1 MERRKASGVLI
12 ALLAAVSGVL
22 LFAACASPTPT
33 PEPTP
38 TPTATPTPAPP
49 APPAAPAVTSL
60 GTDAIEASWEEPLS
74 ELPVIGYDYRYRA
87 ESRPWVEVLDTGHT
101 QPSVRIVSLEPAR
114 TYIVQV
120 RALSGAGPG
129 PWSDSGSSRTDA
141 LPTATPT
148 PTPTPTPVPTPTPSP
163 TPTPTHTP
171 TPSPTPTSTP
181 TPTPTVTPVP
191 TPTPDH
197 VAITKRAVAR
207 VQTGQSQGSGFFIEA
222 DGERGLVLTN
232 YHVIDS
238 DLNDVA
244 VIYGSETYDATVLG
258 YDAEKDV
265 ALLQVCCASSFDH
278 VSMSHVQPPEGQQV
292 IAVGFPL
299 GSNTAVVTAGIVS
312 RTFFDSRRG
321 AHVVQTDAPL
331 NPGNSGGPLVS
342 MSTGEAVGI
351 TTSVIRESGGI
362 SVEGTGYAVSSG
374 SIVTI
379 LSDMESGA
387 LKHAPAPTPVPQH
400 PSAWGS
406 GTFNNG
412 NPYVFVWDSTSD
424 SRLILVCTE
433 SDFRAYIR
441 WRDSHI
447 PGQPTGWYEVDGTRF
462 TMDWVGSVSNTS
474 VFVPRGGERLFLSR
488 LTNGSELR
496 VYAAGYRGTF
506 AIDGTADAVRQ
517 LPCSP

>member
-1 MERRKASGVLI
+1 M
-12 ALLAAVSGVL
+12 
-22 LFAACASPTPT
+22 P
-33 PEPTP
+33 PE
-38 TPTATPTPAPP
+38 A
-49 APPAAPAVTSL
+49 PAAPAVTSL
-60 GTDAIEASWEEPLS
+60 GADVIEASWEEPPS

-87 ESRPWVEVLDTGHT
+87 ESRPWVEVVDTGHA
-101 QPSVRIVSLEPAR
+101 QPGVRIVALEPAR

-129 PWSDSGSSRTDA
+129 PWSDSGSSTTEA

-163 TPTPTHTP
+163 TPTPTPTP

-181 TPTPTVTPVP
+181 TPTPTMTPVP

-197 VAITKRAVAR
+197 VAITKRAVAK
-207 VQTGQSQGSGFFIEA
+207 VQAGQNQGSGFFIGA

-238 DLNDVA
+238 GLDDVR
-244 VIYGSETYDATVLG
+244 VVVGQETYDATVLG

-265 ALLQVCCASSFDH
+265 ALLRVCCSSSFDY
-278 VSMSHVQPPEGQQV
+278 VSMSYEQPPAGEHV

-299 GSNTAVVTAGIVS
+299 ASNTAVITSGVVS
-312 RTFFDSRRG
+312 RTFFDPDRG

-351 TTSVIRESGGI
+351 TTSVIREAGGI

-379 LSDMESGA
+379 LGDLESGA
-387 LKHAPAPTPVPQH
+387 LKHAPTPAPQSA
-400 PSAWGS
+400 SAWRY
-406 GTFNNG
+406 GTFDNG
-412 NPYVFVWDSTSD
+412 SPYVSVRDSASD
-424 SRLILVCTE
+424 SWLILQCMG
-433 SDFRAYIR
+433 SDFRAYIT
-441 WRDSHI
+441 WRNSHI
-447 PGQPTGWYEVDGTRF
+447 PGHPTGWYEVDGRRF
-462 TMDWVGSVSNTS
+462 TMDWVGSTSDTS
-474 VFVPRGGERLFLSR
+474 VFVPRGRERLFVSR
-488 LTNGSELR
+488 LRSGSELR
-496 VYAAGYRGTF
+496 AYAAGYRGTY
-506 AIDGTADAVRQ
+506 AIDGTADAVGQ

>member
-22 LFAACASPTPT
+22 LLAACASPTPT
-33 PEPTP
+33 PAPTP

-49 APPAAPAVTSL
+49 DPPAAPAVTSL

-148 PTPTPTPVPTPTPSP
+148 PTPTATPVPTPTPSP
-163 TPTPTHTP
+163 TPTPTPTP

-197 VAITKRAVAR
+197 VAITKRAVVK

-238 DLNDVA
+238 DVT
-244 VIYGSETYDATVLG
+244 VIVGSETYDATVLG

-265 ALLQVCCASSFDH
+265 ALLQVCCSPSFDH

-312 RTFFDSRRG
+312 RTFFDSDRG

-331 NPGNSGGPLVS
+331 NPGNSGGPLIS

-379 LSDMESGA
+379 LGDLESGA
-387 LKHAPAPTPVPQH
+387 LKHAPARAPVIQSS
-400 PSAWGS
+400 SAWRH

-412 NPYVFVWDSTSD
+412 NPYVFVRDPASD
-424 SRLILVCTE
+424 SWLILQCRG
-433 SDFRAYIR
+433 SDFRAYIT
-441 WRDSHI
+441 WTNSHI
-447 PGQPTGWYEVDGTRF
+447 PGHPTGWYEVDGTRF
-462 TMDWVGSVSNTS
+462 TMDWVGSTS
-474 VFVPRGGERLFLSR
+474 ETAVFVPRDRERLFLSR
-488 LTNGSELR
+488 LRTGSELR
-496 VYAAGYRGTF
+496 AYAAGYRGTY
-506 AIDGTADAVRQ
+506 AISGTAEAARQ
-517 LPCSP
+517 LPCLP